1 MMKEPKMLGIANRN
15 LKNGSVTLG
24 GIEYVLNSKNPVV
37 IVENEDEA
45 KPYVAS
51 RNYYL
56 GNLPDVELVKW
67 YRKQMPLLNNKI
79 AELETKIAELEAKKQ
94 KKA

>member
-1 MMKEPKMLGIANRN
+1 MKEPKILGIANRN
-15 LKNGSVTLG
+15 IKNGSVTLG
-24 GIEYVLNSKNPVV
+24 GIEYTLNSKNPTV

-45 KPYVAS
+45 KPYVES
-51 RNYYL
+51 KNYYL
-56 GNLPDVELVKW
+56 GNLPDAELVKW

-79 AELETKIAELEAKKQ
+79 AELEANITELEAKKQ

>member
-1 MMKEPKMLGIANRN
+1 MKEPKMLGIANRN

-24 GIEYVLNSKNPVV
+24 GIEYTLNSKNPTV
-37 IVENEDEA
+37 IVEDEDEA
-45 KPYVAS
+45 KSYVAG

-56 GNLPDVELVKW
+56 GNLPDADLVKW
-67 YRKQMPLLNNKI
+67 YRANVPV
-79 AELETKIAELEAKKQ
+79 LEAKVAELEAKIVELEAKKP

>member
-56 GNLPDVELVKW
+56 GNLPDAELVKW